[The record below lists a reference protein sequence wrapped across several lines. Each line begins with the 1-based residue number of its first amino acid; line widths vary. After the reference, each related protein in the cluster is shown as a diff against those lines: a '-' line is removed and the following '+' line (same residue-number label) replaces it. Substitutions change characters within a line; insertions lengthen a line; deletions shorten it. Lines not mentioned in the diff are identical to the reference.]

1 MEELLAPE
9 EVRVLGVLMEKQMT
23 TPEYYPMTV
32 NAVKNACNQKT
43 NRHPGVEFEE
53 DFVSDIIDRLRRKRV
68 LIVVSGPGMR
78 ARKYEHNL
86 KDLLFLNQ
94 KEMALLCMLM
104 LRGPQT
110 VGELRGRSER
120 MASFEGLEEVE
131 EVLGDLAA
139 ANRQPLPLVR
149 KLPVLPGQK
158 EHRFVHLLSGEPD
171 LERLAIEAEF
181 DAPVSSRSSSADKL
195 AELEAQVETLSR
207 ELSELREAFE
217 QFKQQFE

>member
-43 NRHPGVEFEE
+43 NRHPVVEYEE
-53 DFVSDIIDRLRRKRV
+53 DFVGDIIDRLRRKRL

-94 KEMALLCMLM
+94 KEMALLCLLM

-110 VGELRGRSER
+110 VGELRGRTER
-120 MASFEGLEEVE
+120 MATFNGLEEVE
-131 EVLGDLAA
+131 EILGDLAA
-139 ANRQPLPLVR
+139 DTRQPLSLVR

-171 LERLAIEAEF
+171 IEQLAIEAEF
-181 DAPVSSRSSSADKL
+181 DTPAANRTSSADKL
-195 AELEAQVETLSR
+195 AELEVQVETLSR
-207 ELSELREAFE
+207 EMSELREAF
-217 QFKQQFE
+217 QRFKQQFE